1 LKLQYLGDV
10 NDYRKYALLR
20 LIANTGLKIGVNWLL
35 TPDDG
40 RPDGNKRA
48 YLAQREA
55 WQHYDPE
62 LFDLM
67 AAVPPTPSIDDFRQ
81 IERSGLIPDATYFD
95 RITPPGRV
103 AREEYHAASLVTFKG
118 CDLVFFDPDNGMAI
132 SSVSKARSAG
142 VKFVFD
148 DELIAHYTAGRSLLI
163 YQHFPHVERSRFMRE
178 LGVRLRTFA
187 KDAEIWAC
195 HTAHV
200 VFVLVANPSGATD
213 HAGAIRGAVE
223 AGGGKWPASFI
234 KFEAVPGDWCPP
246 GGCEAKL

>member
-148 DELIAHYTAGRSLLI
+148 DELIAHYTAGRSLLV

>member
-1 LKLQYLGDV
+1 MKLQYLGDV

-35 TPDDG
+35 TADDG

-67 AAVPPTPSIDDFRQ
+67 AAVPPGPSVDDFQQ
-81 IERSGLIPDATYFD
+81 IERSGLIPGVIYFD
-95 RITPPGRV
+95 RITPAGRV
-103 AREEYHAASLVTFKG
+103 ARDEHHTATMVAFDR
-118 CDLVFFDPDNGMAI
+118 CDLVFFDPDNGLVI
-132 SSVSKARSAG
+132 SSVSKARSTG

-148 DELIAHYTAGRSLLI
+148 DELIAHYAAGRSLLI

-200 VFVLVANPSGATD
+200 VFMLVANPTGATD
-213 HAGAIRGAVE
+213 HAGAMRGAVE
-223 AGGGKWPASFI
+223 AGCAKWPASFI
-234 KFEAVPGDWCPP
+234 KFEAMPAD
-246 GGCEAKL
+246 